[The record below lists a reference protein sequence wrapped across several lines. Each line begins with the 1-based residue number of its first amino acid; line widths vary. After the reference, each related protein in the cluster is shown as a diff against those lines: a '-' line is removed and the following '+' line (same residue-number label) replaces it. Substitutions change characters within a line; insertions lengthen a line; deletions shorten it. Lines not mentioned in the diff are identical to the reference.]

1 MRRRRGVEP
10 VSSWAAVRHERHTY
24 RVGRCTLQAA
34 SMPEPFVAPV
44 PSKRSGV
51 DRLLA
56 LADRPA
62 GVGILVVF
70 ALLEATIFPGP
81 TEVMLL
87 ALTLGRP
94 RRAWMFAGIATA
106 ALVVG
111 SIIGYQIGSVLF
123 REVARPL
130 LANYR
135 LVEHTGTVAR
145 VYQDNMILALVTSGY
160 TPIPFML
167 YPMMAGAS
175 SLPLLPFIAG
185 SLAGRALKYFPI
197 AGIAYVFGP
206 AVHRILRRYGVAVM
220 LLVGDALVVF
230 LLMRR

>member
-1 MRRRRGVEP
+1 
-10 VSSWAAVRHERHTY
+10 
-24 RVGRCTLQAA
+24 
-34 SMPEPFVAPV
+34 MPDPFVAPV
-44 PSKRSGV
+44 PLKRSGV

-62 GVGILVVF
+62 GIGILVIF

-94 RRAWMFAGIATA
+94 RRAWMFAGIATVA
-106 ALVVG
+106 SLVG
-111 SIIGYQIGSVLF
+111 SVIGYQIGSVLF

-130 LANYR
+130 LATYG
-135 LVEHTGTVAR
+135 LLEHTGTVAR
-145 VYQDNMILALVTSGY
+145 VYEDNMILALVTSGY

-167 YPMMAGAS
+167 YTTMAGAS
-175 SLPLLPFIAG
+175 SLPVLPFIAG
-185 SLAGRALKYFPI
+185 ALAGRALKYFPM
-197 AGIAYVFGP
+197 AGIAYLFGP

-220 LLVGDALVVF
+220 LLVGAALVLI